1 MMLDW
6 NTEMWKKE
14 DKVREKEE
22 GVKFPHSP
30 ILNMHSVLGW
40 RKQWQKQYIA
50 IEKTDLFTIVWG
62 CSEILPKHF
71 TI

>member
-22 GVKFPHSP
+22 GVKFLHSP

-40 RKQWQKQYIA
+40 RKQ
-50 IEKTDLFTIVWG
+50 
-62 CSEILPKHF
+62 
-71 TI
+71 